1 MSMVQAH
8 NNGTPRRGLRQRCNQ
23 NSMEKEYRIYD
34 VKAILDMIRC
44 AESND
49 SIQNAQNWAVRYVQE
64 RAIQLGK
71 NGWLEDPWGRSEQRQ
86 RRDRLF
92 LVIDPKVSFASEAS
106 VV

>member
-1 MSMVQAH
+1 MHLPCWIFCPYSRCEWRASSVDEFQKH
-8 NNGTPRRGLRQRCNQ
+8 LDQQRCNQ

-86 RRDRLF
+86 RRDRRM
-92 LVIDPKVSFASEAS
+92 SRR
-106 VV
+106 